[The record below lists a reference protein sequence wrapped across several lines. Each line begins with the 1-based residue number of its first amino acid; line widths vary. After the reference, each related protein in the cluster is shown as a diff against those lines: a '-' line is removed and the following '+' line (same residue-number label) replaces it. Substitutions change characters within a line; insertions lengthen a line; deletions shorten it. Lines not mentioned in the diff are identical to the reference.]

1 MVIFKR
7 QGWHYLFLGLLLACV
22 IVLLD
27 DDVLAGQFLGI
38 STTVWLILAIAT
50 PILHQIYVW
59 FVWRTELHYSL
70 ISRWF
75 GKNGFIYYA
84 IGFTILFALRLIFII
99 PLAIS
104 NQNSFSMNKTLSI
117 IIAVVLLLPALY
129 LFYSVRTYF
138 GFKRAYGID
147 HFDASYRNMPF
158 VKQGIF
164 RFTSN
169 AMYTFGFFLLWVPGF
184 LFLSQAALLAALFN
198 HIYIW
203 IHYYCTELPDIHF
216 IYGSKLKS
224 K

>member
-1 MVIFKR
+1 
-7 QGWHYLFLGLLLACV
+7 
-22 IVLLD
+22 
-27 DDVLAGQFLGI
+27 
-38 STTVWLILAIAT
+38 
-50 PILHQIYVW
+50 
-59 FVWRTELHYSL
+59 
-70 ISRWF
+70 
-75 GKNGFIYYA
+75 
-84 IGFTILFALRLIFII
+84 
-99 PLAIS
+99 
-104 NQNSFSMNKTLSI
+104 MNKTLSI

-198 HIYIW
+198 HSQFDYLSAQYLNFRRNLLCTPSFLQHEWILWIYLPISQMSL
-203 IHYYCTELPDIHF
+203 IEVYKSVLCT
-216 IYGSKLKS
+216 KRA
-224 K
+224 